1 MRRALQVARL
11 AEYLNGKGV
20 KAANINFPNRTTA
33 VGSLINSY
41 LQSGQ
46 ELGTRRPGVCL
57 RPPCDNCVSH
67 ARPLSHCCSLFIPSG
82 IPLSRRNLAPPH
94 ARWHWL
100 RKTPNLRPN

>member
-1 MRRALQVARL
+1 MRATSGQVSRL

-46 ELGTRRPGVCL
+46 ELGARAFRTVVLLLCG
-57 RPPCDNCVSH
+57 SH
-67 ARPLSHCCSLFIPSG
+67 ARP
-82 IPLSRRNLAPPH
+82 
-94 ARWHWL
+94 
-100 RKTPNLRPN
+100 

>member
-46 ELGTRRPGVCL
+46 ELGTRRPWRVSSSAL
-57 RPPCDNCVSH
+57 RLCYS
-67 ARPLSHCCSLFIPSG
+67 CSAAFTLLLALHPFRDPSLASEPG
-82 IPLSRRNLAPPH
+82 STTRALALAPQDP
-94 ARWHWL
+94 
-100 RKTPNLRPN
+100 